1 VASDPPQQQA
11 DAVNTALDSVG
22 TAIGSVSVLSDDSR
36 RRMFAFIRRAGR
48 AVTRDEAAA
57 SVGISRKLA
66 AFHLD
71 KLVDAGLLRAYYA
84 APGGIRRVGRRPK
97 VYEATG
103 AQITVSIPERRHEL
117 LADLLL
123 DAVLTGGAGESAA
136 RAAVRA
142 AEERGRRM
150 GEAAREELRPGR
162 LGPERGL
169 TACEHLLDR
178 YGYEPVRETP
188 TRLRLRNCPFH
199 PLAARAPDLVCGMNR
214 AFLGGF
220 LDGLRVG
227 GVRAV
232 LAPEPGECCVRLEPG
247 GTADDPVPASPRT
260 APGRTTLPAAEGSDG
275 DGQTAEGL

>member
-1 VASDPPQQQA
+1 MVSEPTVSA
-11 DAVNTALDSVG
+11 DAAG
-22 TAIGSVSVLSDDSR
+22 TAIDSVSVLSDESR
-36 RRMFAFIRRAGR
+36 RRMFAFIRRARR

-71 KLVDAGLLRAYYA
+71 KLVDAGLLRAYYET
-84 APGGIRRVGRRPK
+84 PGGIRKVGRRPK
-97 VYEATG
+97 VYEATD

-123 DAVLTGGAGESAA
+123 DAVLTEGADESATQ
-136 RAAVRA
+136 AAVRS
-142 AEERGRRM
+142 AEQRGRRM
-150 GEAAREELRPGR
+150 GEAAREETRPGR

-169 TACEHLLDR
+169 TACERLLDR

-199 PLAARAPDLVCGMNR
+199 PLAARAPDLVCGMNQ
-214 AFLGGF
+214 AFLSGY
-220 LDGLRVG
+220 LNGLQVN
-227 GVRAV
+227 GVQAV

-247 GTADDPVPASPRT
+247 DTDGDPAPVSPQT
-260 APGRTTLPAAEGSDG
+260 APGRTTTSAAERSDG
-275 DGQTAEGL
+275 VDQTAEDL